1 RVKDQRTGTVTD
13 TDGNY
18 RLQASPSST
27 LIFSYIGYINQEV
40 AVNPS
45 GIMNITMAGEQQLN
59 EVVVVGYGSMKKKD
73 VTGGLSVVGK
83 EQLEMVS
90 TNNLMDRLVGQVAG
104 FSITTTN
111 AAPGQDQTLL
121 IRGENSLS
129 ASNSPLIVLDGIP
142 YSGSLTDLD
151 PNNIENLTV
160 LKDASA
166 VAIYGSRGSNGVILI
181 QTKRGMEGKPQ
192 VAYRAQLGMAEPMQ
206 RIDVMGPEE
215 YIKLQQDIGRLREGY
230 TGELLDPVSGNI
242 ISLTERENY
251 IKGITHDW
259 QDY

>member
-1 RVKDQRTGTVTD
+1 MIKKNRIKLKGFWAILALFLLSGTPLYSQQQLIKITGQVVDESGEALVGVSVRVKDQRTGTVTD

-129 ASNSPLIVLDGIP
+129 A
-142 YSGSLTDLD
+142 
-151 PNNIENLTV
+151 
-160 LKDASA
+160 
-166 VAIYGSRGSNGVILI
+166 
-181 QTKRGMEGKPQ
+181 
-192 VAYRAQLGMAEPMQ
+192 
-206 RIDVMGPEE
+206 
-215 YIKLQQDIGRLREGY
+215 
-230 TGELLDPVSGNI
+230 
-242 ISLTERENY
+242 
-251 IKGITHDW
+251 
-259 QDY
+259 